1 MTTLEDLY
9 YGNISPC
16 ERDFK
21 CGSQM
26 EKIVKRI
33 CKNEESL
40 ISTLTEQQKETFDKF
55 RNCESEL
62 PRKLDPESFII
73 SFKLAARIV
82 IEVMGETLDT
92 ES

>member
-40 ISTLTEQQKETFDKF
+40 ISTLTEKQKETFDKF

-62 PRKLDPESFII
+62 HRMIELESFII
-73 SFKLAARIV
+73 GFKLAERLM
-82 IEVMGETLDT
+82 IEVMGDSLDT